1 MSPPVLRAPRIGMGF
16 MLYVATQNHVIE
28 AVITQE
34 DEGEFSVAYLS
45 RRFIDAETRYNF
57 IEKICLSLYYACTK
71 FRHYLL
77 ISSCIVI
84 GQYDVIKYMLQKPIL
99 SGRLGKWAYALLEYD
114 LRYEPIKA
122 VKDQVVA
129 DFIVDHCI
137 DVEGV
142 VCLADVEVWR
152 LFFNGSM
159 CNQGQGVGCAIV
171 LPDRV
176 EYMKGCVELNSQH
189 II

>member
-1 MSPPVLRAPRIGMGF
+1 MP
-16 MLYVATQNHVIE
+16 
-28 AVITQE
+28 
-34 DEGEFSVAYLS
+34 
-45 RRFIDAETRYNF
+45 RYNF

-71 FRHYLL
+71 FHHYLL

-99 SGRLGKWAYALLEYD
+99 SGRLGKWAYALLEYN